1 MSRVE
6 SVATCGPGVEWPGLA
21 DWIGVG
27 RELGRRW
34 LLLFR
39 FALLNILASALTA
52 AAALQGWLGAMLESD
67 GQHLVKLIALVF
79 LGGLVAAGLHACRL
93 SAELNQLRDRAPR
106 PGSKTAWF
114 LSATAGRDGAGRA
127 ALAGLL
133 RLKLQ
138 RRLSPLRYLASL
150 LVLLGLIGTVVGF
163 IRALSGIDPATV
175 GQAEAIAP
183 MVSQLLEGMAVALHT
198 TLAGSLLNIWLT
210 LNCRL
215 LESGAAHL
223 YVQLVERSE
232 RDARA

>member
-1 MSRVE
+1 MARVE
-6 SVATCGPGVEWPGLA
+6 AVATREAGLAWPGLA
-21 DWIGVG
+21 DWVGVG

-39 FALLNILASALTA
+39 FALLNLLAGALA
-52 AAALQGWLGAMLESD
+52 AAAAAQGWLAAMVETD
-67 GQHLVKLIALVF
+67 GQHLVKLIAAVF
-79 LGGLVAAGLHACRL
+79 VAGLVLAAARAWRL
-93 SAELNQLRDRAPR
+93 SHELNAVRAGVPR
-106 PGSKTAWF
+106 PGSKSHWF
-114 LSATAGRDGAGRA
+114 LAATAGRDGATRA

-138 RRLSPLRYLASL
+138 QRLSAPRYVASL

-175 GQAEAIAP
+175 SDPSAIGP
-183 MVSQLLEGMAVALHT
+183 MVSQLLEGMAVALYT

-223 YVQLVERSE
+223 YAQLVERSE
-232 RDARA
+232 ADARP

>member
-1 MSRVE
+1 MARGDA
-6 SVATCGPGVEWPGLA
+6 VAAGGVGLEWPGLG

-39 FALLNILASALTA
+39 FALLNLLGTALAALA
-52 AAALQGWLGAMLESD
+52 ILQGWLDAMFASD
-67 GQHLVKLIALVF
+67 SQHLVKLIVLVF
-79 LGGLVAAGLHACRL
+79 GAGLATAAVRAWRL
-93 SAELNQLRDRAPR
+93 SAELNAVREGVPR

-114 LSATAGRDGAGRA
+114 LAASRGCDGAGRA

-138 RRLSPLRYLASL
+138 ERLSFLRYLASL

-175 GQAEAIAP
+175 GDAAAIGP
-183 MVSQLLEGMAVALHT
+183 MVSRLLEGMAVALYT
-198 TLAGSLLNIWLT
+198 TLAGSVLNIWLT

-215 LESGAAHL
+215 LASGAAHL
-223 YVQLVERSE
+223 YAQLVERSE
-232 RDARA
+232 ADARG